1 MKYSALMSRELNGV
15 RFGAAV
21 GWARVAF
28 TKNLLAFIALAVIVM
43 ILQFGQQFAANP
55 FTESFTRCIEVGG
68 AGATLDSA
76 AMATCFESEM
86 GSLLLIILLAIV
98 FVVASFLATAGVIR
112 GALYVTLGRKIGFA
126 DTFTGPHFGA
136 FVLTVLLIMVTFI
149 AGLFLF
155 IVPAIFAVLLF
166 QFAPFFALDRGVT
179 PFQAL
184 KASSHLVRRNWPLAI
199 LILLFSGASY
209 LISGLFWG
217 IPTLLFLPL
226 AALVTGYAYRTLQG
240 EMVDPTP

>member
-1 MKYSALMSRELNGV
+1 MSRDINGV
-15 RFGAAV
+15 RLGAAV

-28 TKNLLAFIALAVIVM
+28 TKNILAFIALSVVVM

-55 FTESFTRCIEVGG
+55 FTETFSRCIEFGG
-68 AGATLDSA
+68 SGATLDSA
-76 AMATCFESEM
+76 AMTACFESEM
-86 GSLLLIILLAIV
+86 GSLLFVLLSAVV

-112 GALYVTLGRKIGFA
+112 GALYVTQGRKIGFA
-126 DTFTGPHFGA
+126 DTFTGPYFGA
-136 FVLTVLLIMVTFI
+136 FALTVLLIMVTFV

-155 IVPAIFAVLLF
+155 VVPAIFAILLF
-166 QFAPFFALDRGVT
+166 QFAPFFALDRGLS

-184 KASSHLVRRNWPLAI
+184 KSSSRLVRMNWPLGI
-199 LILLFSGASY
+199 VVLLFSGAAY

-226 AALVTGYAYRTLQG
+226 AALVSAYVYRTLQG
-240 EMVDPTP
+240 EIVDPAP

>member
-1 MKYSALMSRELNGV
+1 MSRDVNGV
-15 RFGAAV
+15 RLGVAV

-28 TKNLLAFIALAVIVM
+28 TNNILAFIALSVVVM
-43 ILQFGQQFAANP
+43 ILQFGQQYAANP
-55 FTESFTRCIEVGG
+55 FTETFSRCIEAGG
-68 AGATLDSA
+68 NGATLDSA
-76 AMATCFESEM
+76 GITTCFESEM
-86 GSLLLIILLAIV
+86 GSLLFVLILAVV

-126 DTFTGPHFGA
+126 DTFTGPNFGA
-136 FVLTVLLIMVTFI
+136 FALTVLLIMVTFV

-155 IVPAIFAVLLF
+155 VVPAIFAILLF
-166 QFAPFFALDRGVT
+166 QFAPFFALDRGLS

-184 KASSHLVRRNWPLAI
+184 KSSSRLVRMNWPLAI
-199 LILLFSGASY
+199 VVLLFSGAAY

-226 AALVTGYAYRTLQG
+226 AALVTGYVYRTLQG